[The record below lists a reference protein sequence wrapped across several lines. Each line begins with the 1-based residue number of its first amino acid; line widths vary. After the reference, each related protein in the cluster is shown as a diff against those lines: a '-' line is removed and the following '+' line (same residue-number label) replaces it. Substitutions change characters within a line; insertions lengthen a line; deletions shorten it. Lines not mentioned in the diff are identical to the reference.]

1 MNHYRAL
8 TALFVALPLT
18 VALPAQAGETPPWN
32 EGKTLADKVTLE
44 KTTVCTDGKNHY
56 VVLAPD
62 EDQGQRLYYG
72 DGKVFTRVPPPP
84 KMITGNWYLDP
95 RFYNKRHNDS
105 FRGVDL
111 RPYSRVEVKE
121 EKETKKCE
129 ASCGE
134 RSVQLQVLEAT
145 KATELLL
152 AAKFEPQRMKSY
164 PHALM
169 RDETGNYYLVDRGL
183 LPGEEKSFR
192 LFMGPKGGMKQLK
205 MTNVVADSEGEIFST
220 KNGELRLVVD
230 RSQAPMWIAGKKKL
244 ALRVVPVEENLAM
257 IYNDLGIYLGERLG
271 TPCDDL

>member
-1 MNHYRAL
+1 MNRAL
-8 TALFVALPLT
+8 YSLFVAFPLT
-18 VALPAQAGETPPWN
+18 LAGPARAAEVPPWN
-32 EGKTLADKVTLE
+32 EGKTLGEKMILE
-44 KTTVCTDGKNHY
+44 KTAVCTDGKSHY
-56 VVLAPD
+56 VAIAPD
-62 EDQGQRLYYG
+62 EDQSQRLYYG
-72 DGKVFTRVPPPP
+72 DGKVLARVAPPP
-84 KMITGNWYLDP
+84 KMIAGNWFLDP

-121 EKETKKCE
+121 DKGAKKCE

-134 RSVQLQVLEAT
+134 RTVHLQMLDAA
-145 KATELLL
+145 KAAELLL
-152 AAKFEPQRMKSY
+152 AAKYEPQRMKTY

-169 RDETGNYYLVDRGL
+169 RDETGTYYLVDRGV

-244 ALRVVPVEENLAM
+244 PLRVVPVEENLAM
-257 IYNDLGIYLGERLG
+257 IYNDLGVYLGERLG
-271 TPCDDL
+271 TPCDDF